1 MMSQLSDALNHPGTP
16 IREKGPMPKST
27 FRLASEAIRE
37 LAQDCMENGT
47 HASLFDICTA
57 CGHTYSNALV
67 PEQPIKTQCP
77 HCHSDAPQ
85 VHVKLSW

>member
-1 MMSQLSDALNHPGTP
+1 MPERVHGV
-16 IREKGPMPKST
+16 MPKST
-27 FRLASEAIRE
+27 LRLASEAIRTF
-37 LAQDCMENGT
+37 AQERMEDGT
-47 HASLFDICTA
+47 HASFFDICTS
-57 CGHTYSNALV
+57 CGYTYSNALV